1 MTRKKT
7 KVDTAGAMKDN
18 VIDSSNESLSITDI
32 MAKARSAITP
42 GIDETKAAAIIK
54 KQQEDV
60 EDAGAVY
67 SGYDPESLMSI
78 AETSDSLSPNIAAYV
93 QNIES
98 NGHRFEMMKGL
109 DLENDKINDKLKTI
123 IYMDRWIKARDAAR
137 LDQDEKTQKKKFKK
151 AEASEIDEEITESET
166 EELKEQLKRQAMRE
180 RFLAEAWFDNCGI
193 DVSFM
198 QLRERKR
205 KDEES
210 VGHAGWECIRDSY
223 GDLIRLS
230 HVAGYTLYPVEDD
243 GVGVQVEQTE
253 RISPITT
260 RTVTVLKYFPRY
272 VQVLNGEK
280 IYYKTIGD
288 PRIISRFTGKPY
300 KDIKALIKAEQ
311 EKYLPEDA
319 EGNRPDDKEL
329 LAHELIWFEV
339 WSPRTPAGVPRWIG
353 ALLNVLGSRGAAE
366 INYQYIDN
374 KSIPP
379 AILAVSGKM
388 NRQAKEYLRN
398 MFATHLKGRKNWD
411 KIIILDDAVMNR
423 KADPTVGSDRKTW
436 AEFIPLM
443 DLQRGDSLFQE
454 YSKNNRDVVGSNFRQ
469 PPALRGETP
478 KDLNRATYLGS
489 LQYGEQQVYSQ
500 LRNGFDWI
508 TNHSIMPEILGPGHI
523 VEFVS
528 NSPMVSDPTE
538 RAKLVDVYAKTGGL
552 IPEDIRVLASED
564 FNKQLSPIDASW
576 SKQPLALTLATGGGP
591 PMDANETQGQ
601 LEDLEDRL
609 SGTITQAL
617 RNQGYG
623 DDIKAIVR
631 LPQDADDELIGDL
644 DLGDE

>member
-1 MTRKKT
+1 MARKKT
-7 KVDTAGAMKDN
+7 KPDTAGAMKDN
-18 VIDSSNESLSITDI
+18 VIDSSNDSLSMTDF
-32 MAKARSAITP
+32 MAKARAAITP
-42 GIDETKAAAIIK
+42 GIDETKAATIIK
-54 KQQEDV
+54 KQQDDV
-60 EDAGAVY
+60 EEAGAVY
-67 SGYDPESLMSI
+67 SGYDPESLMAI
-78 AETSDSLSPNIAAYV
+78 AETSDSLAPNIAAYV

-98 NGHRFEMMKGL
+98 NGHRFEIMKGL
-109 DLENDKINDKLKTI
+109 DLESDKIDDRLKTV
-123 IYMDRWIKARDAAR
+123 IYMDRWITARDAAR
-137 LDQDEKTQKKKFKK
+137 LDESKKKKKKSKK
-151 AEASEIDEEITESET
+151 AEETEIDAEITDTEI
-166 EELKEQLKRQAMRE
+166 EELKTQLKRQAMRE

-193 DVSFM
+193 DVSFSN
-198 QLRERKR
+198 LRERKR

-230 HVAGYTLYPVEDD
+230 HIAGYTLYPVIDD

-253 RISPITT
+253 RISPLTT

-288 PRIISRFTGKPY
+288 PRIISRFSGKPY
-300 KDIKALIKAEQ
+300 KTENALIKAER
-311 EKYLPEDA
+311 EKYLKED
-319 EGNRPDDKEL
+319 EDGNRPDDKEL
-329 LAHELIWFEV
+329 LAHEIIWFEI

-353 ALLNVLGSRGAAE
+353 ALLNVLGSRGASE

-411 KIIILDDAVMNR
+411 KIVILDDAVMNR
-423 KADPTVGSDRKTW
+423 KADPAVGSDRKTW

-454 YSKNNRDVVGSNFRQ
+454 YSKNNRDTVGSQFRQ

-500 LRNGFDWI
+500 PRKAFDW
-508 TNHSIMPEILGPGHI
+508 TVNHLIMPEILGPGHI
-523 VEFVS
+523 IEFVS
-528 NSPMVSDPTE
+528 NSPMVSDPVE
-538 RAKLVDVYAKTGGL
+538 RAKLVDVYGKQGGL
-552 IPEDIRVLASED
+552 VPEDIRALASED
-564 FNKQLSPIDASW
+564 FNKQLAPIDAAW

-591 PMDANETQGQ
+591 VDTDEAQGQ
-601 LEDLEDRL
+601 LEELEDRL

-617 RNQGYG
+617 RTQGFG

-631 LPQDADDELIGDL
+631 LPQDADEELIGDL